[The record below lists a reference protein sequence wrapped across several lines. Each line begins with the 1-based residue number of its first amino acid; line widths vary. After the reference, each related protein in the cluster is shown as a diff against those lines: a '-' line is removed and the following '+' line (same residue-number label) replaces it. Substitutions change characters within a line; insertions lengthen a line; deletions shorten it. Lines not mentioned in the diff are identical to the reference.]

1 MLWVWRTE
9 SENFLAQYH
18 TCFSI
23 YWTQPFNFL
32 KCRTRSSLLTELK
45 KLQLKLILIGAEML
59 KTIKDT
65 FISFNRVIWF
75 WDHAIVGYHIFY
87 LWKSNTKDNL
97 IWFIFIV
104 QTCTVDSGFLG
115 HFDVR
120 QTILT
125 SRSPLPVCLH
135 FLGWLNQVGWWKGM
149 KSRSSFHSHLKRKK
163 ITTTIEEI
171 SESPNIWHVAKII
184 KKYTTSREI
193 QIHYVKAP
201 ILENLTI
208 CHWFDWKVQT
218 DGQWFNRLTV
228 S

>member
-1 MLWVWRTE
+1 MRLLDTI
-9 SENFLAQYH
+9 FF
-18 TCFSI
+18 TCERA
-23 YWTQPFNFL
+23 TQ
-32 KCRTRSSLLTELK
+32 K
-45 KLQLKLILIGAEML
+45 I
-59 KTIKDT
+59 
-65 FISFNRVIWF
+65 IWF
-75 WDHAIVGYHIFY
+75 DLFSLYRH
-87 LWKSNTKDNL
+87 
-97 IWFIFIV
+97 V
-104 QTCTVDSGFLG
+104 QWIQVFLDILMCDRR
-115 HFDVR
+115 F
-120 QTILT
+120 LT